1 MKAIYMYITTFFLQ
15 IATLRTHNSTIAVN
29 QTNKFAKLK
38 KKKETSEGEMVMDIG

>member
-38 KKKETSEGEMVMDIG
+38 KKETSEGEMVMDIG